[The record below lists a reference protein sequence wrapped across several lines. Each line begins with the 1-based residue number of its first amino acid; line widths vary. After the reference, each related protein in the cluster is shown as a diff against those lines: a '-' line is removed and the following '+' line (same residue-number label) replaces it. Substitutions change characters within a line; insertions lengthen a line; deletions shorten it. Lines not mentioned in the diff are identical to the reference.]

1 MPEIVTVKNLTVTT
15 GSTINIPVDLASG
28 FLDSQLHGYRLTGSP
43 TLSVA
48 DYVLVPQG
56 TAILNQ
62 RVVFYWEANV
72 TYGVGTA
79 ITIFGKTIPSAWA
92 TKNFITTCV
101 YDGSAWQVQ
110 LVCGGEEDG
119 WIEAPDLAADSVI
132 TSKILDL
139 NVTTAKINDAAV
151 TNAKLANMATNTI
164 KGNDSA
170 GPDVPQDLTM
180 SELRTLL
187 AQKLVLAGD
196 VTSPS
201 TTSSAA
207 GTITSTTTIAND
219 AVTTAKILAANVTT
233 AKLEANLT
241 YEVLNLEISF
251 EAAAG
256 VVPSVGDF
264 KIKMPY
270 PGTVSEIYAYATK
283 AIAGT
288 DNGTIIAKNNA
299 GTTMTNG
306 TVTFT
311 ASDARG
317 TAYTVSPS
325 ANNTFVAGD
334 ILTFTSAKTTAGGW
348 ALLSIKVIRS

>member
-1 MPEIVTVKNLTVTT
+1 MDIKSLIEIVATT
-15 GSTINIPVDLASG
+15 GSTQNIDVDGIASVKSL
-28 FLDSQLHGYRLTGSP
+28 FRITGTKSLGSDYSIAPNGTP
-43 TLSVA
+43 TKNQCVIF
-48 DYVLVPQG
+48 YNE
-56 TAILNQ
+56 AILTLNGHN
-62 RVVFYWEANV
+62 F
-72 TYGVGTA
+72 
-79 ITIFGKTIPSAWA
+79 IIFGKTVPTSFAAI
-92 TKNFITTCV
+92 NFTAECIYNGSSWV
-101 YDGSAWQVQ
+101 VLMNPGFEDDGFIQA
-110 LVCGGEEDG
+110 
-119 WIEAPDLAADSVI
+119 ADLAADSVI

-207 GTITSTTTIAND
+207 GTITSTTTIANN

-251 EAAAG
+251 EDG
-256 VVPSVGDF
+256 KEVPSVGDF
-264 KIKMPY
+264 KIKIPY
-270 PGTVSEIYAYATK
+270 PGTVSEIYAYCTK
-283 AIAGT
+283 AIEGT

-348 ALLSIKVIRS
+348 ALLSIKVVRS